1 MILNI
6 FISICFISPLLLCLA
21 ISSNKILIE
30 ILPDFLEKFNAPKP
44 LPIRYDG
51 LIENKIKLMKTASVQ
66 HNLSLKFVTNQLYKE
81 KFLIVIKGIYTRLAK
96 VTHNYLS
103 ITSLPYQLLFCPCYI
118 KDVSRGRQSTPR

>member
-1 MILNI
+1 MVLNI
-6 FISICFISPLLLCLA
+6 FISICFIFPLLSCLA
-21 ISSNKILIE
+21 ISSNKNLIE

-81 KFLIVIKGIYTRLAK
+81 NFLIVIKGIYSYT
-96 VTHNYLS
+96 
-103 ITSLPYQLLFCPCYI
+103 
-118 KDVSRGRQSTPR
+118 